1 MEENSCSVLSCLR
14 QYNTSGKKIDNQIAN
29 TENRINKFS
38 YQLMFK
44 KQKFSYTDYTDKLEA
59 YLNEPPANFDM
70 DILAFWKVHENKFTN
85 LSQMAR
91 DFFGN
96 SWYDSLDAT
105 SDPEHDGVT
114 GSGLSWMPFQ
124 TDKHLWLTLYPFG

>member
-38 YQLMFK
+38 YQICSDDNDANSKVKLKNYGIPLQLMFK
-44 KQKFSYTDYTDKLEA
+44 KQKFSYTDYTDELEA
-59 YLNEPPANFDM
+59 YLNEPSANFDM

-91 DFFGN
+91 DFLAIPGTTNKF
-96 SWYDSLDAT
+96 WTFLDAI
-105 SDPEHDGVT
+105 SDR
-114 GSGLSWMPFQ
+114 
-124 TDKHLWLTLYPFG
+124 